1 MEGTRSDVSLKVFG
15 EDQDVL
21 TEEAEKIASVI
32 QQIDGAGDVELEA
45 KGKMTV
51 LDVTPKY
58 NVLKDLGISSA
69 EVLESIGIAVG
80 GDQVGVFYEG
90 MRRFPIIVR
99 LGDNVRNSIEE
110 LKELPVGLTGGSTIP
125 LSEVANISFKE
136 QYSSFSREETKRR
149 IAVLVNP
156 RGRDTESFIQ
166 EAQSAV
172 EEKVKLPP
180 GYYMEWGGNFKNLNQ
195 AKERLS
201 ILAPIAL
208 LFVLIM
214 IYAAFR
220 NVYETILIFL
230 CVPFALVGGVLALMF
245 KGIPFSVSAGVGF
258 IALSGIA
265 VLNGVVL
272 VNNFK
277 NLRDKGKSG
286 LEVIKSGAL
295 LRLRPVMMTALTDIL
310 GFLPMAIATG
320 LGAEVQ
326 TPLATVIIG
335 GIISSTIL
343 TLILL
348 PVLYSSMEKWIL
360 VKKS

>member
-1 MEGTRSDVSLKVFG
+1 M
-15 EDQDVL
+15 
-21 TEEAEKIASVI
+21 
-32 QQIDGAGDVELEA
+32 
-45 KGKMTV
+45 
-51 LDVTPKY
+51 
-58 NVLKDLGISSA
+58 
-69 EVLESIGIAVG
+69 
-80 GDQVGVFYEG
+80 
-90 MRRFPIIVR
+90 
-99 LGDNVRNSIEE
+99 
-110 LKELPVGLTGGSTIP
+110 
-125 LSEVANISFKE
+125 
-136 QYSSFSREETKRR
+136 
-149 IAVLVNP
+149 
-156 RGRDTESFIQ
+156 
-166 EAQSAV
+166 
-172 EEKVKLPP
+172 
-180 GYYMEWGGNFKNLNQ
+180 
-195 AKERLS
+195 
-201 ILAPIAL
+201 
-208 LFVLIM
+208 
-214 IYAAFR
+214 
-220 NVYETILIFL
+220 
-230 CVPFALVGGVLALMF
+230 LALIF

-286 LEVIKSGAL
+286 LEVIKNGAL

>member
-1 MEGTRSDVSLKVFG
+1 
-15 EDQDVL
+15 
-21 TEEAEKIASVI
+21 
-32 QQIDGAGDVELEA
+32 
-45 KGKMTV
+45 
-51 LDVTPKY
+51 
-58 NVLKDLGISSA
+58 
-69 EVLESIGIAVG
+69 
-80 GDQVGVFYEG
+80 
-90 MRRFPIIVR
+90 
-99 LGDNVRNSIEE
+99 
-110 LKELPVGLTGGSTIP
+110 
-125 LSEVANISFKE
+125 
-136 QYSSFSREETKRR
+136 
-149 IAVLVNP
+149 
-156 RGRDTESFIQ
+156 
-166 EAQSAV
+166 
-172 EEKVKLPP
+172 
-180 GYYMEWGGNFKNLNQ
+180 MEWGGNFKNLNQ

-230 CVPFALVGGVLALMF
+230 CVPFALVGGVLALIF

-286 LEVIKSGAL
+286 LEVIKNGAL